1 MNRFWVRLSI
11 VIGLVVVVVVMFP
24 ILVRNLAVMPTPPP
38 QAVIVHSSIPPGVP
52 PESLPVLQV
61 YFENIFWERTLITLL
76 VGAVVGVVAGI
87 LSSRWL
93 TAPLNRLQRAVQAI
107 SRHQLNTR
115 VPEKGSLEVKS
126 LARSFNQMAAE
137 LEEAEALRRNLLADV
152 SHELR
157 HPAHLLQGN
166 LQAIQ
171 DGVYPLDMQEI
182 ERLST
187 QARHLTTL
195 INDLYLL
202 AQAEAQQLPLN
213 RQSTD
218 LGTLISSALEPFQ
231 IPSLSRQV
239 SLSFQ
244 PPASPVTAEV
254 DIMRIR
260 QVIHNLLDN
269 ALRHT
274 LPGGEV
280 RLALLAE
287 TGQVRIRIAD
297 TGEGSPARLAM
308 PLIAP
313 AISESH
319 PDAQR
324 ATNAPPPPLGSTSGT
339 SASHAAESTVLETKL
354 CIASPN
360 RRKETP
366 NPGNGG
372 SSTRPNPS
380 SISPMGVI
388 MPIGSFAKG

>member
-1 MNRFWVRLSI
+1 MNRFWVRLSV
-11 VIGLVVVVVVMFP
+11 VIGLVVILVILFP
-24 ILVRNLAVMPTPPP
+24 ILVREWGGMPTPPP
-38 QAVIVHSSIPPGVP
+38 QAAPPYHNLP
-52 PESLPVLQV
+52 PESVQGLQN
-61 YFENIFWERTLITLL
+61 YFEGFFWKRTLVTLL
-76 VGAVVGVVAGI
+76 AGAVAGVLAGV

-93 TAPLNRLQRAVQAI
+93 TAPLSRLQKAVQAI
-107 SRHQLNTR
+107 SRRQLSTR
-115 VPEKGSLEVKS
+115 VPEKGSLEVQS
-126 LARSFNQMAAE
+126 LARAFNQMASE
-137 LEEAEALRRNLLADV
+137 LEAAEVLRRNLLADV

-218 LGTLISSALEPFQ
+218 LGTLISSALEPFR
-231 IPSLSRQV
+231 IPALSRQV

-244 PPASPVTAEV
+244 TPASPVTAEV

-287 TGQVRIRIAD
+287 AGQVHIRIAD
-297 TGEGSPARLAM
+297 TGEGIPANQIEHVFDRFYRGDASRSRADTNGSGLG
-308 PLIAP
+308 LSIAQAFVNAHGGTIEVQSEP
-313 AISESH
+313 GEGSTFTITLPMAISK
-319 PDAQR
+319 
-324 ATNAPPPPLGSTSGT
+324 N
-339 SASHAAESTVLETKL
+339 
-354 CIASPN
+354 
-360 RRKETP
+360 
-366 NPGNGG
+366 
-372 SSTRPNPS
+372 
-380 SISPMGVI
+380 
-388 MPIGSFAKG
+388 

>member
-24 ILVRNLAVMPTPPP
+24 ILERQLMFIPAPPP
-38 QAVIVHSSIPPGVP
+38 QTIIVHSSVPPGMPANVS
-52 PESLPVLQV
+52 PESMPVLQV

-76 VGAVVGVVAGI
+76 IGGGIGVLAGI

-93 TAPLNRLQRAVQAI
+93 TAPLSRLEKAVQAI
-107 SRHQLNTR
+107 SHHQLSTR

-137 LEEAEALRRNLLADV
+137 LETGEALRRNLLADV

-244 PPASPVTAEV
+244 PPASPITAEV
-254 DIMRIR
+254 DIMRMR

-287 TGQVRIRIAD
+287 AGQVRIRIAD
-297 TGEGSPARLAM
+297 TGEGIPANQIEHVFDRFYRGDASRSRTDSNGSGLGLA
-308 PLIAP
+308 IAQAFVNAHSGTIEVQSEP
-313 AISESH
+313 GEGSTFTINLPMAISK
-319 PDAQR
+319 
-324 ATNAPPPPLGSTSGT
+324 N
-339 SASHAAESTVLETKL
+339 
-354 CIASPN
+354 
-360 RRKETP
+360 
-366 NPGNGG
+366 
-372 SSTRPNPS
+372 
-380 SISPMGVI
+380 
-388 MPIGSFAKG
+388 